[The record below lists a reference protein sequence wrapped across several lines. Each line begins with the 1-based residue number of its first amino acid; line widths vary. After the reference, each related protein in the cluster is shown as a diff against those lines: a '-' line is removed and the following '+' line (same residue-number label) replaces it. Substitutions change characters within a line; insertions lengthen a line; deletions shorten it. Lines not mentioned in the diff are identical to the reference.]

1 MKHTDN
7 NTLESTAT
15 DTNSQQPSK
24 PKTTILYS
32 DLTDDS
38 PIVATVKS
46 PDNLTPSTTTETY
59 QIISAQFADPT
70 PAPTVEVKAPA
81 NSSNLT
87 DKNTNE
93 EVVSSTSPLHHSLHK
108 VPKIN
113 SMTDDKILQKS
124 HQLAITKDDQLED
137 DKTASGIAVEHM
149 DVVLKQWY
157 FTVQWQQTQMPKSG
171 LYNKFKKRTQAI
183 DIDLS
188 CLLCNRYGEVIET
201 VWFKNVRD
209 KAQSVRH
216 QGDEL
221 LGKKPLGAIDERKED
236 PENNQGTKVNDINLN
251 QESMVLFLSKLP
263 PQVFHV
269 VMIVSSYHG
278 YALSKAIQASCQL
291 SDDEGNVISELA
303 FTKLPSN
310 TKALWFASLTRSADS
325 WRYNN
330 EQQPLDNNKM
340 ALMEKE
346 VSEKLV
352 RTAR

>member
-7 NTLESTAT
+7 STLESTAT
-15 DTNSQQPSK
+15 DTNLQQPSK

-38 PIVATVKS
+38 PITSAKS

-70 PAPTVEVKAPA
+70 PAPSVEVKAPV
-81 NSSNLT
+81 NSSNLA

-93 EVVSSTSPLHHSLHK
+93 TVVPGTLPLHK
-108 VPKIN
+108 TPKIN

-124 HQLAITKDDQLED
+124 HQLAITQDDQLED
-137 DKTASGIAVEHM
+137 DKTATGTAIEHM

-157 FTVQWQQTQMPKSG
+157 FSVQWQQTQMPKAG

-209 KAQSVRH
+209 KAQSVSH

-221 LGKKPLGAIDERKED
+221 LGKKPFSAIDDRKED
-236 PENNQGTKVNDINLN
+236 ADNNQGTKVNDINLN

-278 YALSKAIQASCQL
+278 YALNKAKQASCQL

-303 FTKLPSN
+303 FTKLATD

-325 WRYNN
+325 WRYNT
-330 EQQPLDNNKM
+330 EHQPLDNNKM
-340 ALMEKE
+340 ALIEKE

>member
-7 NTLESTAT
+7 NTLESTSA

-38 PIVATVKS
+38 PITAVKS
-46 PDNLTPSTTTETY
+46 PDNLTASTTTETY
-59 QIISAQFADPT
+59 QIISTQFADPT
-70 PAPTVEVKAPA
+70 PAPSVEIIAPV
-81 NSSNLT
+81 NSPNLA
-87 DKNTNE
+87 DKNTHE
-93 EVVSSTSPLHHSLHK
+93 AVVSSTTPLDHSLQK
-108 VPKIN
+108 APTIK

-137 DKTASGIAVEHM
+137 DKTATGIAVEHM

-157 FTVQWQQTQMPKSG
+157 FTVQWQQTQMPKAG
-171 LYNKFKKRTQAI
+171 LYNKFKKRTQAM
-183 DIDLS
+183 DLDLS

-201 VWFKNVRD
+201 VWFKNARD

-221 LGKKPLGAIDERKED
+221 LGKKPFSAIDDRKED
-236 PENNQGTKVNDINLN
+236 PDNNQGTKVNDANLN

-278 YALSKAIQASCQL
+278 YALSKAKQASCQL
-291 SDDEGNVISELA
+291 SDDEGNVMSELA
-303 FTKLPSN
+303 LAKLPTD

-325 WRYNN
+325 WRYNT
-330 EQQPLDNNKM
+330 EHQPLDNNKM

>member
-38 PIVATVKS
+38 PITSAKS
-46 PDNLTPSTTTETY
+46 SDNLTPSTTTETY

-70 PAPTVEVKAPA
+70 PAPTVEILAPV
-81 NSSNLT
+81 NSPNLT
-87 DKNTNE
+87 HKNTHE
-93 EVVSSTSPLHHSLHK
+93 ALVASTLPLHHSLHK
-108 VPKIN
+108 TPKIN

-124 HQLAITKDDQLED
+124 HQLAITQDDQLED
-137 DKTASGIAVEHM
+137 DKTATGTAIEHM

-221 LGKKPLGAIDERKED
+221 LGKKPLGAIDDRKED
-236 PENNQGTKVNDINLN
+236 PDNNQSTKVNDANLN
-251 QESMVLFLSKLP
+251 QESMVLLLSKLP

-278 YALSKAIQASCQL
+278 YALSKAKQASCQL

-303 FTKLPSN
+303 FTKLPTD

-330 EQQPLDNNKM
+330 EHRPLDNNKM
-340 ALMEKE
+340 ALIEKE

>member
-15 DTNSQQPSK
+15 DTSSQQPST

-32 DLTDDS
+32 DLTDNS
-38 PIVATVKS
+38 PITAVKS
-46 PDNLTPSTTTETY
+46 PDNLIPSTTTETY

-70 PAPTVEVKAPA
+70 PVPTVEIIAPV
-81 NSSNLT
+81 NSPNLA
-87 DKNTNE
+87 DKNTSE
-93 EVVSSTSPLHHSLHK
+93 AVLVSTTPLDHSLQK
-108 VPKIN
+108 TPTVNP
-113 SMTDDKILQKS
+113 MTDDKILQKS
-124 HQLAITKDDQLED
+124 HQLAITQDDQLED
-137 DKTASGIAVEHM
+137 DKTATGTAVEHM

-171 LYNKFKKRTQAI
+171 LYNKFKKRTQAM
-183 DIDLS
+183 DLDLS

-221 LGKKPLGAIDERKED
+221 LGKKSFGAIDDRQED
-236 PENNQGTKVNDINLN
+236 ADNNQGTKVNDINLN

-278 YALSKAIQASCQL
+278 YALSKAKQASCQL

-303 FTKLPSN
+303 FTKLPTD

-325 WRYNN
+325 WRYNT

-340 ALMEKE
+340 ALIEKE
-346 VSEKLV
+346 VREKLV

>member
-1 MKHTDN
+1 MKHDN
-7 NTLESTAT
+7 NTLESTAN

-24 PKTTILYS
+24 LKTTILYS

-38 PIVATVKS
+38 PITSVKS

-70 PAPTVEVKAPA
+70 PTVEVKAPV
-81 NSSNLT
+81 NSPNLT
-87 DKNTNE
+87 DKNTNDA
-93 EVVSSTSPLHHSLHK
+93 VVTSTSPLHHSRQK
-108 VPKIN
+108 APTN
-113 SMTDDKILQKS
+113 NPMTDDNILQKS
-124 HQLAITKDDQLED
+124 HQLAITQDDQLED

-157 FTVQWQQTQMPKSG
+157 FTVQWQHTKMPKSG

-221 LGKKPLGAIDERKED
+221 LGKKPLGAIDDRQED
-236 PENNQGTKVNDINLN
+236 PYNNQSTKLNDVNLN

-278 YALSKAIQASCQL
+278 YALSKAKQASCQL

-303 FTKLPSN
+303 FTKLPAE

-330 EQQPLDNNKM
+330 EHQPLDNNKM
-340 ALMEKE
+340 ALIEKE

>member
-15 DTNSQQPSK
+15 DTNTQQPSK
-24 PKTTILYS
+24 LKTTILYS

-38 PIVATVKS
+38 PITSAKS

-59 QIISAQFADPT
+59 QIISAQFADPAVEII
-70 PAPTVEVKAPA
+70 APV
-81 NSSNLT
+81 NSPNLT

-93 EVVSSTSPLHHSLHK
+93 TVVSGTLPLQK
-108 VPKIN
+108 APTIN
-113 SMTDDKILQKS
+113 PMTDDKILQKS
-124 HQLAITKDDQLED
+124 HQLAITQDDQLED

-157 FTVQWQQTQMPKSG
+157 FTVQWQQTQMPKAG

-221 LGKKPLGAIDERKED
+221 LGKKPFSAIDDRQED
-236 PENNQGTKVNDINLN
+236 PDNNQSTKVNDVNLN

-278 YALSKAIQASCQL
+278 YALSKAKQASCQL

-303 FTKLPSN
+303 LAKLPSN

-330 EQQPLDNNKM
+330 EHQPLDNNKM
-340 ALMEKE
+340 ALIEKE

>member
-1 MKHTDN
+1 MKHANN
-7 NTLESTAT
+7 NTLEPTAT
-15 DTNSQQPSK
+15 DTNTQQPSK
-24 PKTTILYS
+24 LKTTILYS

-38 PIVATVKS
+38 PITSAKS

-59 QIISAQFADPT
+59 QIISAQFADPAVEII
-70 PAPTVEVKAPA
+70 APV
-81 NSSNLT
+81 NSPNLT

-93 EVVSSTSPLHHSLHK
+93 TVVSGTLPLQK
-108 VPKIN
+108 APTIN
-113 SMTDDKILQKS
+113 PMTDDKILQKS
-124 HQLAITKDDQLED
+124 HQLAITQDDQLED

-157 FTVQWQQTQMPKSG
+157 FTVQWQKTQMPKSG
-171 LYNKFKKRTQAI
+171 LYNKFKKRTQAM

-221 LGKKPLGAIDERKED
+221 LGKKPFSAIDDRKED
-236 PENNQGTKVNDINLN
+236 ADNNQSTKVNDANLN

-278 YALSKAIQASCQL
+278 YALSKAKQASCQL

-303 FTKLPSN
+303 FTKLPTD
-310 TKALWFASLTRSADS
+310 TKALWFASLTRFADS
-325 WRYNN
+325 WRYNT
-330 EQQPLDNNKM
+330 EHQPLDNNKM
-340 ALMEKE
+340 ALIEKE

>member
-1 MKHTDN
+1 MKHANN
-7 NTLESTAT
+7 NTLEATAT
-15 DTNSQQPSK
+15 DTNTQQPSK
-24 PKTTILYS
+24 LKTTILYS

-38 PIVATVKS
+38 PITSAKS

-59 QIISAQFADPT
+59 QIISAQFADPAVEII
-70 PAPTVEVKAPA
+70 APV
-81 NSSNLT
+81 NSPNLT

-93 EVVSSTSPLHHSLHK
+93 TVVSGTLPLQK
-108 VPKIN
+108 APTIN
-113 SMTDDKILQKS
+113 PMTDDKILQKS
-124 HQLAITKDDQLED
+124 HQLAITQDDQLED

-157 FTVQWQQTQMPKSG
+157 FTVQWQHTQMPKAG

-221 LGKKPLGAIDERKED
+221 LGKKPLGAIDDRKED
-236 PENNQGTKVNDINLN
+236 PDNNQSTKVNDVNLN

-278 YALSKAIQASCQL
+278 YALSKAKEASCQL

-303 FTKLPSN
+303 FTKLPTD

-325 WRYNN
+325 WRYNT
-330 EQQPLDNNKM
+330 EHQPLDNNKM
-340 ALMEKE
+340 ALIEKE

>member
-1 MKHTDN
+1 MKHANN
-7 NTLESTAT
+7 NTLEPTAT
-15 DTNSQQPSK
+15 DTNTQQPSK
-24 PKTTILYS
+24 LKTTILYS

-38 PIVATVKS
+38 PITSAKS

-59 QIISAQFADPT
+59 QIISAQFADPAVEII
-70 PAPTVEVKAPA
+70 APV
-81 NSSNLT
+81 NSPNLT

-93 EVVSSTSPLHHSLHK
+93 TVVSGTLPLQK
-108 VPKIN
+108 APTIN
-113 SMTDDKILQKS
+113 PMTDDKILQKS
-124 HQLAITKDDQLED
+124 HQLAITQDDQLED

-157 FTVQWQQTQMPKSG
+157 FTVQWQKTQMPKSG

-221 LGKKPLGAIDERKED
+221 LGKKPFSAIDDRKED
-236 PENNQGTKVNDINLN
+236 ADNNQSTKVNDANLN

-278 YALSKAIQASCQL
+278 YALSKAKEASCQL

-303 FTKLPSN
+303 FTKLPTD
-310 TKALWFASLTRSADS
+310 TKALWFASLTRFADS
-325 WRYNN
+325 WRYNT
-330 EQQPLDNNKM
+330 EHQPLDNNKM
-340 ALMEKE
+340 ALIEKE

>member
-7 NTLESTAT
+7 NTLESTSA
-15 DTNSQQPSK
+15 DTNLQQPSK

-32 DLTDDS
+32 DLTDNS
-38 PIVATVKS
+38 PITSVKS
-46 PDNLTPSTTTETY
+46 PDNLTPSTTKETY

-70 PAPTVEVKAPA
+70 PAPAVEVIAPV
-81 NSSNLT
+81 NSPNLT
-87 DKNTNE
+87 DKNTHE
-93 EVVSSTSPLHHSLHK
+93 AGVASTSPLHHSLHK

-124 HQLAITKDDQLED
+124 HQLAITQDDQLED
-137 DKTASGIAVEHM
+137 DKTATGIAVEHM

-171 LYNKFKKRTQAI
+171 LYNKFKKRTQAM
-183 DIDLS
+183 DLDLS

-221 LGKKPLGAIDERKED
+221 LGKKPFSAIDDRKED
-236 PENNQGTKVNDINLN
+236 PYNNQSTKVNDANLN

-278 YALSKAIQASCQL
+278 YALSKAKQASCQL

-303 FTKLPSN
+303 FTKLPTD

-325 WRYNN
+325 WRYNT
-330 EQQPLDNNKM
+330 EHQPLDNNKM
-340 ALMEKE
+340 GLIEKE

>member
-7 NTLESTAT
+7 NTLEATAT

-24 PKTTILYS
+24 LKTTILYS

-38 PIVATVKS
+38 PITSAKS

-59 QIISAQFADPT
+59 QIISAQFADPAVEII
-70 PAPTVEVKAPA
+70 APV
-81 NSSNLT
+81 NSPNLT

-93 EVVSSTSPLHHSLHK
+93 TVVSGTLPLQK
-108 VPKIN
+108 APTIN
-113 SMTDDKILQKS
+113 PMTDDKILQKS
-124 HQLAITKDDQLED
+124 HQLAITQDDQLED
-137 DKTASGIAVEHM
+137 DKTATGIAVEHM

-157 FTVQWQQTQMPKSG
+157 FTVQWQHTQMPKAG
-171 LYNKFKKRTQAI
+171 LYNKFKKRTQAM
-183 DIDLS
+183 DLDLS

-201 VWFKNVRD
+201 IWFKNVRD

-221 LGKKPLGAIDERKED
+221 LGKKPLGAIDDRKED
-236 PENNQGTKVNDINLN
+236 PDNNQSTKVNDVNLN

-278 YALSKAIQASCQL
+278 YALSKAKQASCQL

-303 FTKLPSN
+303 FTKLPAE

-325 WRYNN
+325 WRYNT
-330 EQQPLDNNKM
+330 EHQPLDNNKM
-340 ALMEKE
+340 ALIEKE

>member
-1 MKHTDN
+1 MKHANN
-7 NTLESTAT
+7 NTLEATAT
-15 DTNSQQPSK
+15 DTNTQQPSK
-24 PKTTILYS
+24 LKTTILYS

-38 PIVATVKS
+38 PITSAKS

-59 QIISAQFADPT
+59 QIISAQFADPAVEII
-70 PAPTVEVKAPA
+70 APV
-81 NSSNLT
+81 NSPNLT

-93 EVVSSTSPLHHSLHK
+93 TVVSGTLPLQK
-108 VPKIN
+108 APTIN
-113 SMTDDKILQKS
+113 PMTDDKILQKS
-124 HQLAITKDDQLED
+124 HQLAITQDDQLED

-157 FTVQWQQTQMPKSG
+157 FTVQWQHTQMPKAG
-171 LYNKFKKRTQAI
+171 LYNKFKKRTQAM
-183 DIDLS
+183 DLDLS

-221 LGKKPLGAIDERKED
+221 LGKKPLGAIDDRKED
-236 PENNQGTKVNDINLN
+236 PDNNQSTKVNDVNLN

-278 YALSKAIQASCQL
+278 YALSKAKEASCQL

-303 FTKLPSN
+303 FTKLPTD

-325 WRYNN
+325 WRYNT
-330 EQQPLDNNKM
+330 EHQPLDNNKM
-340 ALMEKE
+340 ALIEKE

>member
-7 NTLESTAT
+7 NTLESTTAT

-38 PIVATVKS
+38 PITAVKS

-87 DKNTNE
+87 DKNTNDA
-93 EVVSSTSPLHHSLHK
+93 VVTSTSPLHHSLHK

-124 HQLAITKDDQLED
+124 HQLAITQDDQLED
-137 DKTASGIAVEHM
+137 DKTASGIAIEHM

-157 FTVQWQQTQMPKSG
+157 FTVQWQQTQMPKAG

-221 LGKKPLGAIDERKED
+221 LGKKPFSAIDDRKED
-236 PENNQGTKVNDINLN
+236 PDNNQSTQVNDVNLN

-278 YALSKAIQASCQL
+278 YALSKAKQASCQL

-303 FTKLPSN
+303 FTKLPAD

-340 ALMEKE
+340 ALIEKE
-346 VSEKLV
+346 VSKKLV

>member
-1 MKHTDN
+1 MKHDN
-7 NTLESTAT
+7 NTLESTAN

-24 PKTTILYS
+24 LKTTILYS

-38 PIVATVKS
+38 PITSVKS

-70 PAPTVEVKAPA
+70 PTVEVKAPV
-81 NSSNLT
+81 NSPNLT
-87 DKNTNE
+87 DKNTNDA
-93 EVVSSTSPLHHSLHK
+93 VVTSTSPLHHSRQK
-108 VPKIN
+108 APTN
-113 SMTDDKILQKS
+113 NPMTDDNILQKS
-124 HQLAITKDDQLED
+124 HQLAITQDDQLED

-157 FTVQWQQTQMPKSG
+157 FTVQWQHTKMPKSG
-171 LYNKFKKRTQAI
+171 LYNKFKKRTQAM
-183 DIDLS
+183 DLDLS

-221 LGKKPLGAIDERKED
+221 LGKKPFSAIDDRQED
-236 PENNQGTKVNDINLN
+236 PDNNQSTKVNDVNLN

-278 YALSKAIQASCQL
+278 YALSKAKQASCQL

-340 ALMEKE
+340 ALIEKE
-346 VSEKLV
+346 VSKKLV

>member
-15 DTNSQQPSK
+15 DTNSQQPNK

-38 PIVATVKS
+38 PITSAKS

-59 QIISAQFADPT
+59 RIISTQFADPAVEII
-70 PAPTVEVKAPA
+70 APV
-81 NSSNLT
+81 NSPNLT

-93 EVVSSTSPLHHSLHK
+93 TVVSGTLPLQK
-108 VPKIN
+108 APTIN
-113 SMTDDKILQKS
+113 PMTDDKILQKS
-124 HQLAITKDDQLED
+124 HQLAITQDDQLED

-157 FTVQWQQTQMPKSG
+157 FTVQWQKTQMPKSG
-171 LYNKFKKRTQAI
+171 LYNKFKKRTQAM

-221 LGKKPLGAIDERKED
+221 LGKKPFSAIDDRKED
-236 PENNQGTKVNDINLN
+236 ADNNQSTKVNDANLN

-278 YALSKAIQASCQL
+278 YALSKAKEASCQL

-303 FTKLPSN
+303 FTKLPTD
-310 TKALWFASLTRSADS
+310 TKALWFASLTRFADS
-325 WRYNN
+325 WRYNT
-330 EQQPLDNNKM
+330 EHQPLDNNKM
-340 ALMEKE
+340 ALIEKE

>member
-1 MKHTDN
+1 MKHANN
-7 NTLESTAT
+7 NTLEPTAT
-15 DTNSQQPSK
+15 DTNTQQPSK
-24 PKTTILYS
+24 LKTTILYS

-38 PIVATVKS
+38 PITSAKS

-59 QIISAQFADPT
+59 QIISAQFADPAVEII
-70 PAPTVEVKAPA
+70 APV
-81 NSSNLT
+81 NSPNLT

-93 EVVSSTSPLHHSLHK
+93 TVVSGTLPLQK
-108 VPKIN
+108 APTIN
-113 SMTDDKILQKS
+113 PMTDDKILQKS
-124 HQLAITKDDQLED
+124 HQLAITQDDQLED

-157 FTVQWQQTQMPKSG
+157 FTVQWQKTQMPKSG
-171 LYNKFKKRTQAI
+171 LYNKFKKRTQAM

-221 LGKKPLGAIDERKED
+221 LGKKPFSAIDDRKED
-236 PENNQGTKVNDINLN
+236 ADNNQSTKVNDANLN

-278 YALSKAIQASCQL
+278 YALSKAKEASCQL

-303 FTKLPSN
+303 FTKLRTD
-310 TKALWFASLTRSADS
+310 TKALWFASLTRFADS
-325 WRYNN
+325 WRYNT
-330 EQQPLDNNKM
+330 EHQPLDNNKM
-340 ALMEKE
+340 ALIEKE

>member
-1 MKHTDN
+1 MKHANN
-7 NTLESTAT
+7 NTLEATAT
-15 DTNSQQPSK
+15 DTNTQQPSK
-24 PKTTILYS
+24 LKTTILYS

-38 PIVATVKS
+38 PITSAKS

-59 QIISAQFADPT
+59 QIISAQFADPAVEII
-70 PAPTVEVKAPA
+70 APV
-81 NSSNLT
+81 NSPNLT

-93 EVVSSTSPLHHSLHK
+93 TVVSGTLPLQK
-108 VPKIN
+108 APTIN
-113 SMTDDKILQKS
+113 PMTDDKILQKS
-124 HQLAITKDDQLED
+124 HQLAITQDDQLED
-137 DKTASGIAVEHM
+137 DKTATGIAVEHM

-157 FTVQWQQTQMPKSG
+157 FTVQWQHTQMPKAG
-171 LYNKFKKRTQAI
+171 LYNKFKKRTQAM
-183 DIDLS
+183 DLDLS

-201 VWFKNVRD
+201 IWFKNVRD

-221 LGKKPLGAIDERKED
+221 LGKKPLGAIDDRKED
-236 PENNQGTKVNDINLN
+236 PDNNQSTKVNDVNLN

-278 YALSKAIQASCQL
+278 YALSKAKEAFCQL

-303 FTKLPSN
+303 FAKLATD

-325 WRYNN
+325 WRYNT
-330 EQQPLDNNKM
+330 EHQPLDNNKM
-340 ALMEKE
+340 ALIEKE

>member
-1 MKHTDN
+1 MKHANN

-15 DTNSQQPSK
+15 DTNTQQPSK
-24 PKTTILYS
+24 LKTTILYS

-38 PIVATVKS
+38 PITSAKS

-59 QIISAQFADPT
+59 QIISAQFADPAVEII
-70 PAPTVEVKAPA
+70 APV
-81 NSSNLT
+81 NSPNLT

-93 EVVSSTSPLHHSLHK
+93 TVVSGTLPLQK
-108 VPKIN
+108 APTIN
-113 SMTDDKILQKS
+113 PMTDDKILQKS
-124 HQLAITKDDQLED
+124 HQLAITQDDQLED

-157 FTVQWQQTQMPKSG
+157 FTVQWQKTQMPKSG
-171 LYNKFKKRTQAI
+171 LYNKFKKRTQAM

-221 LGKKPLGAIDERKED
+221 LGKKPFSAIDDRKED
-236 PENNQGTKVNDINLN
+236 ADNNQSTKVNDANLN

-278 YALSKAIQASCQL
+278 YALSKAKEASCQL

-303 FTKLPSN
+303 FTKLPTD
-310 TKALWFASLTRSADS
+310 TKALWFASLTRFADS
-325 WRYNN
+325 WRYNT
-330 EQQPLDNNKM
+330 EHQPLDNNKM
-340 ALMEKE
+340 ALIEKE

>member
-1 MKHTDN
+1 MKHANN
-7 NTLESTAT
+7 NTLEPTAT
-15 DTNSQQPSK
+15 DTNTQQPSK
-24 PKTTILYS
+24 LKTTILYS

-38 PIVATVKS
+38 PITSAKS

-59 QIISAQFADPT
+59 QIISAQFADPAVEII
-70 PAPTVEVKAPA
+70 APV
-81 NSSNLT
+81 NSPNLT

-93 EVVSSTSPLHHSLHK
+93 TVVSGTLPLQK
-108 VPKIN
+108 APTIN
-113 SMTDDKILQKS
+113 PMTDDKILQKS
-124 HQLAITKDDQLED
+124 HQLAITQDDQLED

-157 FTVQWQQTQMPKSG
+157 FSVQWQQTQMPKSG

-221 LGKKPLGAIDERKED
+221 LGKKPFGAMDDRKQD
-236 PENNQGTKVNDINLN
+236 PDNHQSTKINDANLN

-278 YALSKAIQASCQL
+278 YALSKAKQASCQL

-325 WRYNN
+325 WRYNT
-330 EQQPLDNNKM
+330 EHQPLDNNKM
-340 ALMEKE
+340 ALIEKE

>member
-7 NTLESTAT
+7 NTLESTSA
-15 DTNSQQPSK
+15 DTNLQQPSK

-38 PIVATVKS
+38 PITTVKS
-46 PDNLTPSTTTETY
+46 PDNLTPSTTKETY
-59 QIISAQFADPT
+59 QIISAQFADPI
-70 PAPTVEVKAPA
+70 PAPTAEIIAPV
-81 NSSNLT
+81 NSPNLT

-93 EVVSSTSPLHHSLHK
+93 AVVSSTSPLHK
-108 VPKIN
+108 TPKIN

-124 HQLAITKDDQLED
+124 HQLAITQDDQLED
-137 DKTASGIAVEHM
+137 DKTATGIAIEHM

-157 FTVQWQQTQMPKSG
+157 FSVQWQHTQMPKAG
-171 LYNKFKKRTQAI
+171 LYNKFKKRTQAM

-221 LGKKPLGAIDERKED
+221 LGKKPLGAIDDRQED
-236 PENNQGTKVNDINLN
+236 ADNNQSTKVNDANLN

-278 YALSKAIQASCQL
+278 YALSKAKQASCQL

-303 FTKLPSN
+303 FTKLPTD

-325 WRYNN
+325 WRYNT
-330 EQQPLDNNKM
+330 EHQPLDNNKM
-340 ALMEKE
+340 ALIEKE

>member
-7 NTLESTAT
+7 NTLEPTAT
-15 DTNSQQPSK
+15 DTNTQQPSK
-24 PKTTILYS
+24 LKTTILYS

-38 PIVATVKS
+38 PITSAKS

-59 QIISAQFADPT
+59 QIISAQFADPAVEII
-70 PAPTVEVKAPA
+70 APV
-81 NSSNLT
+81 NSPNLT

-93 EVVSSTSPLHHSLHK
+93 TVVSGTLPLQK
-108 VPKIN
+108 APTIN
-113 SMTDDKILQKS
+113 PMTDDKILQKS
-124 HQLAITKDDQLED
+124 HQLAITQDDQLED

-157 FTVQWQQTQMPKSG
+157 FTVQWQKTQMPKSG
-171 LYNKFKKRTQAI
+171 LYNKFKKRTQAM

-221 LGKKPLGAIDERKED
+221 LGKKPFSAIDDRKED
-236 PENNQGTKVNDINLN
+236 PDNNQSTKVNDANLN

-278 YALSKAIQASCQL
+278 YALSKAKQASCQL

-303 FTKLPSN
+303 FTKLPTD
-310 TKALWFASLTRSADS
+310 TKALWFASLTRFADS
-325 WRYNN
+325 WRYNT
-330 EQQPLDNNKM
+330 EHQPLDNNKM
-340 ALMEKE
+340 ALIEKE

>member
-15 DTNSQQPSK
+15 DTNSQQPGK

-32 DLTDDS
+32 DLMDDS
-38 PIVATVKS
+38 PITSAKS

-70 PAPTVEVKAPA
+70 PAPTVEIIAPV
-81 NSSNLT
+81 NSPNLIN
-87 DKNTNE
+87 KNTHE
-93 EVVSSTSPLHHSLHK
+93 ALVASTLPLHK
-108 VPKIN
+108 TPKIN

-124 HQLAITKDDQLED
+124 HQLAITRDDQLED
-137 DKTASGIAVEHM
+137 DKTATGIAVEHM

-221 LGKKPLGAIDERKED
+221 LGKKPLGAIDDRQDD
-236 PENNQGTKVNDINLN
+236 PDNNQGTKVNDANLN

-278 YALSKAIQASCQL
+278 YALSKAKQASCQL

-303 FTKLPSN
+303 FAKLPTD

-325 WRYNN
+325 WRYNT
-330 EQQPLDNNKM
+330 EHQALDNNKM
-340 ALMEKE
+340 ALIEKE

>member
-1 MKHTDN
+1 MKHANN
-7 NTLESTAT
+7 NTLEPTAT
-15 DTNSQQPSK
+15 DTNTQQPSK
-24 PKTTILYS
+24 LKTTILYS

-38 PIVATVKS
+38 PITSAKS

-59 QIISAQFADPT
+59 QIISAQFADPAVEII
-70 PAPTVEVKAPA
+70 APV
-81 NSSNLT
+81 NSPNLT

-93 EVVSSTSPLHHSLHK
+93 TVVSGTLPLQK
-108 VPKIN
+108 APTIN
-113 SMTDDKILQKS
+113 PMTDDKILQKS
-124 HQLAITKDDQLED
+124 HQLAITQDDQLED

-157 FTVQWQQTQMPKSG
+157 FTVQWQKTQMPKSG
-171 LYNKFKKRTQAI
+171 LYNKFKKRTQAM

-221 LGKKPLGAIDERKED
+221 LGKKPFSAIDDRKED
-236 PENNQGTKVNDINLN
+236 ADNNQSTKVNDANLN

-278 YALSKAIQASCQL
+278 YALSKAKEASCQL

-303 FTKLPSN
+303 FTKLATD

-325 WRYNN
+325 WRYNT
-330 EQQPLDNNKM
+330 EHQPLDNNKM
-340 ALMEKE
+340 ALIEKE

>member
-1 MKHTDN
+1 MKHANN
-7 NTLESTAT
+7 NTLEPTAT
-15 DTNSQQPSK
+15 DTNTQQPSK
-24 PKTTILYS
+24 LKTTILYS

-38 PIVATVKS
+38 PITSAKS

-59 QIISAQFADPT
+59 QIISAQFADPAVEII
-70 PAPTVEVKAPA
+70 APV
-81 NSSNLT
+81 NSPNLT

-93 EVVSSTSPLHHSLHK
+93 TVVSGTLPLQK
-108 VPKIN
+108 APTIN
-113 SMTDDKILQKS
+113 PMTDDKILQKS
-124 HQLAITKDDQLED
+124 HQLAITQDDQLED
-137 DKTASGIAVEHM
+137 DKTATGTAVEHM

-171 LYNKFKKRTQAI
+171 LYNKFKKRTQAM

-221 LGKKPLGAIDERKED
+221 LGKKPFCAIDDRKED
-236 PENNQGTKVNDINLN
+236 ADNNQSTKVNDANLN

-278 YALSKAIQASCQL
+278 YALSKAKEASCQL

-303 FTKLPSN
+303 FTKLPTD
-310 TKALWFASLTRSADS
+310 TKALWFASLTRFADS
-325 WRYNN
+325 WRYNT
-330 EQQPLDNNKM
+330 EHQPLDNNKM
-340 ALMEKE
+340 ALIEKE

>member
-1 MKHTDN
+1 MKHDN
-7 NTLESTAT
+7 NTLESTAN

-24 PKTTILYS
+24 PKITILYS

-38 PIVATVKS
+38 PITSAKS

-59 QIISAQFADPT
+59 QIISTQFADPT
-70 PAPTVEVKAPA
+70 PAPSVKIIAPV
-81 NSSNLT
+81 NSPNLT

-93 EVVSSTSPLHHSLHK
+93 TVVSGTLPLQK
-108 VPKIN
+108 APTIN
-113 SMTDDKILQKS
+113 PMTDDKILQKS
-124 HQLAITKDDQLED
+124 HQLAITQDDQLED

-171 LYNKFKKRTQAI
+171 LYNKFKKRTQAM

-221 LGKKPLGAIDERKED
+221 LGKKPFSAIDDRKED
-236 PENNQGTKVNDINLN
+236 ADNNQSTKVNDANLN

-278 YALSKAIQASCQL
+278 YALSKAKEASCQL

-303 FTKLPSN
+303 FTKLPTD
-310 TKALWFASLTRSADS
+310 TKALWFASLTRFADS
-325 WRYNN
+325 WRYNT
-330 EQQPLDNNKM
+330 EHQPLDNNKM

>member
-1 MKHTDN
+1 MKHDN
-7 NTLESTAT
+7 NTLESTAN

-24 PKTTILYS
+24 LKTTILYS

-38 PIVATVKS
+38 PITSVKS

-70 PAPTVEVKAPA
+70 PTVEVKAPV
-81 NSSNLT
+81 NSPNLT
-87 DKNTNE
+87 DKNTNDA
-93 EVVSSTSPLHHSLHK
+93 VVTSTSPLHHSRQK
-108 VPKIN
+108 APTN
-113 SMTDDKILQKS
+113 NPMTDDNILQKS
-124 HQLAITKDDQLED
+124 HQLAITQDDQLED

-157 FTVQWQQTQMPKSG
+157 FTVQWQHTKMPKSG
-171 LYNKFKKRTQAI
+171 LYNKFKKRTQAM
-183 DIDLS
+183 DLDLS

-221 LGKKPLGAIDERKED
+221 LGKKPFSAIDDRQED
-236 PENNQGTKVNDINLN
+236 PDNNQSTKVNDVNLN
-251 QESMVLFLSKLP
+251 QESMVLFLTKLP

-278 YALSKAIQASCQL
+278 YALSKAKEASCQL

-303 FTKLPSN
+303 FTKLPAD

-340 ALMEKE
+340 ALIEKE

>member
-1 MKHTDN
+1 MKHADN
-7 NTLESTAT
+7 NTLEPTAT

-38 PIVATVKS
+38 PITSIKS
-46 PDNLTPSTTTETY
+46 PDNLTPSTTKETY
-59 QIISAQFADPT
+59 QIISAQFADPI
-70 PAPTVEVKAPA
+70 PAPTAEIIAPV
-81 NSSNLT
+81 NSPNLT
-87 DKNTNE
+87 DTNTNE
-93 EVVSSTSPLHHSLHK
+93 AVLASTSPLHHSLHK

-124 HQLAITKDDQLED
+124 HQLAITQDDQLED
-137 DKTASGIAVEHM
+137 DKTATGIAIEHM

-171 LYNKFKKRTQAI
+171 LYNKFKKRTQAM
-183 DIDLS
+183 DLDLS

-221 LGKKPLGAIDERKED
+221 LGKKPFSAIDDRKED
-236 PENNQGTKVNDINLN
+236 PYNNQSTKVNDANLN

-278 YALSKAIQASCQL
+278 YALSKAKQASCQL

-303 FTKLPSN
+303 FTKLPTD

-340 ALMEKE
+340 ALIEKE

>member
-1 MKHTDN
+1 MKHADN
-7 NTLESTAT
+7 NTLEPTAT
-15 DTNSQQPSK
+15 DTSSQQPSKK

-38 PIVATVKS
+38 PITALKS

-59 QIISAQFADPT
+59 QIISTQFAEQT
-70 PAPTVEVKAPA
+70 PAPSVKIIAPV
-81 NSSNLT
+81 NSPNLT
-87 DKNTNE
+87 DKNTGE
-93 EVVSSTSPLHHSLHK
+93 AVLTSTSPLHHSLQK
-108 VPKIN
+108 APTIN
-113 SMTDDKILQKS
+113 PMTDDNILQKS
-124 HQLAITKDDQLED
+124 HQLAITQDDQLED

-171 LYNKFKKRTQAI
+171 LYNKFKKRTQAM
-183 DIDLS
+183 DLDLS

-221 LGKKPLGAIDERKED
+221 LGKKPFSAIDDRKED
-236 PENNQGTKVNDINLN
+236 PDNNQGTKVNDANLN

-278 YALSKAIQASCQL
+278 YALNKAKEASCQL

-303 FTKLPSN
+303 FTKLPAD

-325 WRYNN
+325 WRYNT
-330 EQQPLDNNKM
+330 EHQPLDNNKM
-340 ALMEKE
+340 ALIEKE

>member
-1 MKHTDN
+1 MKHADN
-7 NTLESTAT
+7 NTLESTTT
-15 DTNSQQPSK
+15 DTNLQQPGK

-38 PIVATVKS
+38 PITAAKS

-59 QIISAQFADPT
+59 QIISAQFADPM
-70 PAPTVEVKAPA
+70 PAPSVEVKAPV

-93 EVVSSTSPLHHSLHK
+93 AGVASTSPLHHSLHK
-108 VPKIN
+108 TPTIN
-113 SMTDDKILQKS
+113 SMTDDNILQKS
-124 HQLAITKDDQLED
+124 HQLAITQDDQLKD
-137 DKTASGIAVEHM
+137 DKTATGIAVEHM

-171 LYNKFKKRTQAI
+171 LYNKFKKRTQAM
-183 DIDLS
+183 DLDLS

-221 LGKKPLGAIDERKED
+221 LGKKPFSAIDDRQED
-236 PENNQGTKVNDINLN
+236 LDNNQSTKVNDVNLN
-251 QESMVLFLSKLP
+251 QESMVLFLTKLP

-278 YALSKAIQASCQL
+278 YALNKAQQASCQL

-303 FTKLPSN
+303 FTKLPTD

-330 EQQPLDNNKM
+330 EHQPLDNNKM
-340 ALMEKE
+340 ALIEKE

>member
-1 MKHTDN
+1 MKHTNN
-7 NTLESTAT
+7 NTLEPTAT
-15 DTNSQQPSK
+15 DTNTQQPSK
-24 PKTTILYS
+24 LKTTILYS

-38 PIVATVKS
+38 PITSAKS

-59 QIISAQFADPT
+59 QIISAQFADPAVEII
-70 PAPTVEVKAPA
+70 APV
-81 NSSNLT
+81 NSPNLT

-93 EVVSSTSPLHHSLHK
+93 TVVSGTLPLQK
-108 VPKIN
+108 APTIN
-113 SMTDDKILQKS
+113 PMTDDKILQKS
-124 HQLAITKDDQLED
+124 HQLAITQDDQLED

-171 LYNKFKKRTQAI
+171 LYNKFKKRTQAM

-221 LGKKPLGAIDERKED
+221 LGKKPLGAIDDRKED
-236 PENNQGTKVNDINLN
+236 PDNNQSTKVNDVNLN

-278 YALSKAIQASCQL
+278 YALSKAKQASCQL

-303 FTKLPSN
+303 FTKLPAE

-325 WRYNN
+325 WRYNT
-330 EQQPLDNNKM
+330 EHQPLDNNKM
-340 ALMEKE
+340 ALIEKE

>member
-15 DTNSQQPSK
+15 DTNSQQPNK

-38 PIVATVKS
+38 PITAAKS

-59 QIISAQFADPT
+59 RIISTQFADSM
-70 PAPTVEVKAPA
+70 PAPPVEIIAPV
-81 NSSNLT
+81 NSPNLT

-93 EVVSSTSPLHHSLHK
+93 AVVASTSPLHK
-108 VPKIN
+108 TPKIN

-124 HQLAITKDDQLED
+124 HQLAITQDDQLED
-137 DKTASGIAVEHM
+137 DKTATGIAVEHM

-157 FTVQWQQTQMPKSG
+157 FTVQWQQTQMPKAG

-183 DIDLS
+183 DLDLS

-221 LGKKPLGAIDERKED
+221 LGKKPFCAIDDRKED
-236 PENNQGTKVNDINLN
+236 ADNNQSTKVNDVNLN

-278 YALSKAIQASCQL
+278 YALSKAKQASCQL

-303 FTKLPSN
+303 FTKLATD

-325 WRYNN
+325 WRYNT
-330 EQQPLDNNKM
+330 EHQPLDNNKM

>member
-7 NTLESTAT
+7 STLESTAT
-15 DTNSQQPSK
+15 DTNLQQPSK

-38 PIVATVKS
+38 PITSAKS

-70 PAPTVEVKAPA
+70 PAPSVEVKAPV
-81 NSSNLT
+81 NSSNLA

-93 EVVSSTSPLHHSLHK
+93 TVVPGTLPLHK
-108 VPKIN
+108 TPKIN

-124 HQLAITKDDQLED
+124 HQLAITQDDQLED
-137 DKTASGIAVEHM
+137 DKTATGTAIEHM

-157 FTVQWQQTQMPKSG
+157 FSVQWQQTQMPKAG

-209 KAQSVRH
+209 KAQSVSH

-221 LGKKPLGAIDERKED
+221 LGKKPFSAIDDRKED
-236 PENNQGTKVNDINLN
+236 ADNNQGTKVNDINLN

-278 YALSKAIQASCQL
+278 YALSKAKQASCQL

-303 FTKLPSN
+303 FAKLATD

-325 WRYNN
+325 WRYNT
-330 EQQPLDNNKM
+330 EHQPLDNNKM

>member
-15 DTNSQQPSK
+15 DTNLQQPSK

-38 PIVATVKS
+38 PITSAKS

-59 QIISAQFADPT
+59 QIISAQFADPAVEII
-70 PAPTVEVKAPA
+70 APV
-81 NSSNLT
+81 NSPNLT

-93 EVVSSTSPLHHSLHK
+93 TVVSGTLPLQK
-108 VPKIN
+108 APTIN
-113 SMTDDKILQKS
+113 PMTDDKILQKS
-124 HQLAITKDDQLED
+124 HQLAITQDDQLED

-157 FTVQWQQTQMPKSG
+157 FTVQWQKTQMPKSG
-171 LYNKFKKRTQAI
+171 LYNKFKKRTQAM

-221 LGKKPLGAIDERKED
+221 LGKKPFSAIDDRKED
-236 PENNQGTKVNDINLN
+236 ADNNQSTKLNDANLN

-278 YALSKAIQASCQL
+278 YALSKAKQASCQL

-303 FTKLPSN
+303 FTKLPTD

-325 WRYNN
+325 WRYNT
-330 EQQPLDNNKM
+330 EHQPLDNNKM
-340 ALMEKE
+340 ALIEKE

>member
-7 NTLESTAT
+7 NTLEPTAT
-15 DTNSQQPSK
+15 DTNTQQPSK
-24 PKTTILYS
+24 LKTTILYS

-38 PIVATVKS
+38 PITSAKS

-59 QIISAQFADPT
+59 QIISAQFADPAVEII
-70 PAPTVEVKAPA
+70 APV
-81 NSSNLT
+81 NSPNLT

-93 EVVSSTSPLHHSLHK
+93 TVVSGTLPLQK
-108 VPKIN
+108 APTIN
-113 SMTDDKILQKS
+113 PMTDDKILQKS
-124 HQLAITKDDQLED
+124 HQLAITQDDQLED
-137 DKTASGIAVEHM
+137 DKTASGIAIEHM

-157 FTVQWQQTQMPKSG
+157 FTVQWQKTQMPKSG
-171 LYNKFKKRTQAI
+171 LYNKFKKRTQAM

-221 LGKKPLGAIDERKED
+221 LGKKPFSAIDDRKED
-236 PENNQGTKVNDINLN
+236 ADNNQSTKVNDVNLN

-278 YALSKAIQASCQL
+278 YALSKAKQASCQL

-303 FTKLPSN
+303 LAKLA
-310 TKALWFASLTRSADS
+310 TDIKALWFASLTRSADS
-325 WRYNN
+325 WRYNT
-330 EQQPLDNNKM
+330 EHQPLDNNKM
-340 ALMEKE
+340 ALIEKE

>member
-24 PKTTILYS
+24 PTTTILYS

-38 PIVATVKS
+38 PITSAKS

-59 QIISAQFADPT
+59 QIISAQFADPAVEII
-70 PAPTVEVKAPA
+70 APV
-81 NSSNLT
+81 NSPNLT

-93 EVVSSTSPLHHSLHK
+93 TVVSGTLPLQK
-108 VPKIN
+108 APTIN
-113 SMTDDKILQKS
+113 PMTDDKILQKS
-124 HQLAITKDDQLED
+124 HQLAITQDDQLED
-137 DKTASGIAVEHM
+137 DKTATGIAVEHM

-157 FTVQWQQTQMPKSG
+157 FTVQWQHTQMPKAG
-171 LYNKFKKRTQAI
+171 LYNKFKKRTQAM
-183 DIDLS
+183 DLDLS

-201 VWFKNVRD
+201 IWFKNVRD

-221 LGKKPLGAIDERKED
+221 LGKKPLGAIDDRKED
-236 PENNQGTKVNDINLN
+236 PDNNQSTKVNDVNLN

-278 YALSKAIQASCQL
+278 YALSKAKQASCQL

-303 FTKLPSN
+303 FTKLPAE

-325 WRYNN
+325 WRYNT
-330 EQQPLDNNKM
+330 EHQPLDNNKM
-340 ALMEKE
+340 ALIEKE